1 MLSAMPPVV
10 VTILL
15 RLGAEGVEPP
25 RLSPRMTGI
34 FTAKPVREAATMMPP
49 GSQSPSA
56 SEDSSAHQG
65 ETRNI
70 ARRFIYGPIFLP
82 CTFVDIR
89 NKSVRRSVRACD
101 PQKIARSGRLH
112 ASANAGRAISVFRD
126 RLPPARRAAHQ
137 LRAPGEGWHRDRA
150 EGLRGVRRGWDHS
163 RMRQRT
169 DLRVVGRARP
179 HQHAQCLGGPA
190 SSPACGPHI
199 LRPVQPQPDPLS
211 HGRITVACGLAVVRR
226 LERRPGAA
234 ASPTWPCAR

>member
-1 MLSAMPPVV
+1 VLSAMPPVV

-89 NKSVRRSVRACD
+89 NKSVRRSVRACASRRSLAVD
-101 PQKIARSGRLH
+101 GSTRART
-112 ASANAGRAISVFRD
+112 
-126 RLPPARRAAHQ
+126 P
-137 LRAPGEGWHRDRA
+137 
-150 EGLRGVRRGWDHS
+150 GVRSACFAIDCRRHGALLTSSAPQAKGGIAIAPRGF
-163 RMRQRT
+163 
-169 DLRVVGRARP
+169 
-179 HQHAQCLGGPA
+179 
-190 SSPACGPHI
+190 
-199 LRPVQPQPDPLS
+199 
-211 HGRITVACGLAVVRR
+211 
-226 LERRPGAA
+226 GAFA
-234 ASPTWPCAR
+234 ADGTTPE

>member
-82 CTFVDIR
+82 CTIVDIR

-112 ASANAGRAISVFRD
+112 ASGNAGHAMSDCRRRVALLTSSAPQAKGGIAIAPRGFG
-126 RLPPARRAAHQ
+126 AFAADGTT
-137 LRAPGEGWHRDRA
+137 PE
-150 EGLRGVRRGWDHS
+150 
-163 RMRQRT
+163 
-169 DLRVVGRARP
+169 
-179 HQHAQCLGGPA
+179 
-190 SSPACGPHI
+190 
-199 LRPVQPQPDPLS
+199 
-211 HGRITVACGLAVVRR
+211 
-226 LERRPGAA
+226 
-234 ASPTWPCAR
+234 